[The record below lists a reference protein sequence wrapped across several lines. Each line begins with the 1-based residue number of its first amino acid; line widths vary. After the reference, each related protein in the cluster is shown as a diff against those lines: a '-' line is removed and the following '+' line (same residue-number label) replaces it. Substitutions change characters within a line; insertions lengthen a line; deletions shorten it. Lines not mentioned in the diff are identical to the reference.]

1 MHLTGAQGCMAVMA
15 AAALLVSCML
25 SAFSPRHQCP
35 AAACRDS
42 IAHPSRHLW
51 RRFDIE
57 FEMERFE
64 QNVKEVFQV
73 WWR

>member
-1 MHLTGAQGCMAVMA
+1 MHGCHGSGCASRELYVLGVSAQAAVPCSY
-15 AAALLVSCML
+15 LQ
-25 SAFSPRHQCP
+25 RQCH
-35 AAACRDS
+35 
-42 IAHPSRHLW
+42 HPSRHLW